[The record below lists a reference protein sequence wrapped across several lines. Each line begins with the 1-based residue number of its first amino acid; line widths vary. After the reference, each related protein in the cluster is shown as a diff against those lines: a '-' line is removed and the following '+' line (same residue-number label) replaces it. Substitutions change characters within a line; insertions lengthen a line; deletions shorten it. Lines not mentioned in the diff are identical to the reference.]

1 MQKVTRP
8 GQTAAG
14 EDCSNSEFFDDEKKK
29 KIPFLQGKLSK
40 FLSL

>member
-29 KIPFLQGKLSK
+29 KFHFCKENYQNS
-40 FLSL
+40 